1 MTLGIIHVWQPEMVE
16 RAVGVLGRRAV
27 GRNNFRRVSDL
38 ALLVLPSKSSE
49 SLFSSPSM
57 MMLLLFINT
66 SVSIFCF
73 AVVFLYL
80 ISSTPGVQVFS
91 RIINCHFAGVGP
103 FLASLYLLLSWTI
116 FFTISHICSY
126 ILHYLNIIR
135 KNKLIKSNTK

>member
-1 MTLGIIHVWQPEMVE
+1 MTLGNIHLWQPELVE
-16 RAVGVLGRRAV
+16 RAGGVLGRTV